1 MRKRAVTN
9 SKSEGGRFDP
19 FGRHRAGPVIRYAVA
34 VLLVGAA
41 FLTTILLKRSP
52 HSAYYQTPFF
62 FCAIVLSS
70 WFGGLG
76 SGTCSTLLSM
86 LLLRSFFPS
95 VASQFEPAT
104 SEIPRFA
111 VFFFSGAF
119 ISWLGDRQRRDEL
132 ALTRAH
138 YELEDRVQA
147 RTAALTA
154 EITERTRAE
163 LELRRLNRAWQVRS
177 ACNQAVT
184 RYTEEAALLEQVC
197 REVVEVESYRLVWVG
212 FAEADKAELVR
223 IVARAGAAQHYL
235 DDFVLYCGEDES
247 ALGPTETALR
257 TSMPVACNE
266 LSSNPRFALWRTR
279 AEAFGLKSLVSL
291 PLIVDGI
298 AIGGLVIYSEEPAAF
313 DEKETELLQRAATDL
328 AHGITLLRTNL
339 ARQRAE
345 EALKK
350 TQEELSRVA
359 RVTTM
364 GELTASIAHEVNQP
378 LAAVVTNGN
387 ACLRW
392 LSFEPP
398 NFDEARAAVQ
408 RIVRDGNRASD
419 VIARIRTFLK
429 KGEPVA
435 RPVDVNEM
443 IREIVALTQSEV
455 DRRRAAFHMDLTD
468 CLPEVT
474 GDRVQLQQVLLNLII
489 NALDAMGA
497 VADRPRVLRIRTK
510 PTEPKSVLVA
520 VEDSGAGLDPERAA
534 RLFDAFYTTKPEG
547 LGMGLSISRSIV
559 EAHGGRLWAT
569 ANEGPGA
576 TFQFTLPVKG
586 GAEA

>member
-1 MRKRAVTN
+1 MHAVTYPN
-9 SKSEGGRFDP
+9 SEGGRFDP
-19 FGRHRAGPVIRYAVA
+19 FGRHRAGAVTRYAVA

-41 FLTTILLKRSP
+41 FLTTIILERSP

-70 WFGGLG
+70 WFGGLE
-76 SGTCSTLLSM
+76 SGICATLLSM
-86 LLLRSFFPS
+86 LLLRFFFPS
-95 VASQFEPAT
+95 ITFRGEPSA
-104 SEIPRFA
+104 SEIPGFTVFLFA
-111 VFFFSGAF
+111 GAF

-132 ALTRAH
+132 ALMRARS
-138 YELEDRVQA
+138 ELEDKVRA

-154 EITERTRAE
+154 EVAERTRAE
-163 LELRRLNRAWQVRS
+163 LELRRLNSAWRVRS

-184 RYTEEAALLEQVC
+184 RYTEESELLEQVC
-197 REVVEVESYRLVWVG
+197 REVVDVEGYRLVWVG
-212 FAEADKAELVR
+212 FADVNQSEFVR
-223 IVARAGAAQHYL
+223 IVARAGDAQHYL
-235 DDFVLYCGEDES
+235 DDYAVYCGENES
-247 ALGPTETALR
+247 ALGPTGTALR
-257 TSMPVACNE
+257 TAQPVACNE
-266 LSSNPRFALWRTR
+266 LSSNPMFVSWRAR

-313 DEKETELLQRAATDL
+313 DEKETELLQQAATDL
-328 AHGITLLRTNL
+328 AHGVTLLRTSL

-350 TQEELSRVA
+350 TQEELGRVA

-392 LSFEPP
+392 LSIEPP
-398 NFDEARAAVQ
+398 DFDEARSAVQ
-408 RIVRDGNRASD
+408 RIVRDGNRASE
-419 VIARIRTFLK
+419 VIARIRTLLK

-435 RPVDVNEM
+435 RALDVNDM
-443 IREIVALTQSEV
+443 IREIAAVTQSEV
-455 DRRRAAFHMDLTD
+455 DRRGADLRMDLTAS
-468 CLPEVT
+468 LPEVT
-474 GDRVQLQQVLLNLII
+474 GDRVQLQQILLNLII

-497 VADRPRVLRIRTK
+497 IADRPRIVRICTK
-510 PTEPKSVLVA
+510 AIEPKSVLVA
-520 VEDSGAGLDPERAA
+520 VEDSGVGLDPERAA

-576 TFQFTLPVKG
+576 TFQFTLPAQE
-586 GAEA
+586 GAGP